1 MGAGRYLGEWGQG
14 RRASPLAG
22 WGTSP
27 PVYCREK
34 IQYKQMR
41 GRGQEMEAV
50 LCVSQCSALKG
61 AGSHVSPAPS
71 TPTALSALLCYFSA
85 TNANCL

>member
-14 RRASPLAG
+14 RGHLP
-22 WGTSP
+22 T
-27 PVYCREK
+27 CRLRDPARRLLERK
-34 IQYKQMR
+34 DTVQADER
-41 GRGQEMEAV
+41 TRSGDEGR
-50 LCVSQCSALKG
+50 VSQGSALRG

-85 TNANCL
+85 TNVNCL